1 MEGEVD
7 LNAFFALLRKL
18 DVMPVS
24 VCFFISTLIHAI
36 ETEIDSGDC
45 RLSVYEGHRSSAQHN
60 SDLS

>member
-1 MEGEVD
+1 MEDKVD

-18 DVMPVS
+18 DVMPAS
-24 VCFFISTLIHAI
+24 VCSTLIHAI
-36 ETEIDSGDC
+36 ETEADSGDC